1 MDLVRKT
8 WGNYGER
15 LKCEVVRGFFILEE
29 FEEWDMGCAS
39 NAAIMDVIVEKFS
52 DRIFVKY
59 TRMYFVETIQNS

>member
-8 WGNYGER
+8 WGAYGGKIE
-15 LKCEVVRGFFILEE
+15 CEVVRDFFILEE

-39 NAAIMDVIVEKFS
+39 NTAIMDVNVEKFS

-59 TRMYFVETIQNS
+59 TRMYFVETLQNS